1 MNHWSNFVQ
10 KVTAKSPS
18 PNPKQVS
25 QTILICICS
34 TVLKKLVN
42 KIIYLMVVLE
52 NCYLPSLYDLFWYII
67 LPTDTV
73 YNHFS
78 LLVCRTSYPF
88 YLLHVF
94 SIFLT
99 LDHQRQG
106 RNAFNMDLEK
116 LTFQIPF
123 SRASALRVTKKK
135 TACIRV
141 LGHVNTS
148 LTCLESRH
156 LLVCFGKTL

>member
-1 MNHWSNFVQ
+1 
-10 KVTAKSPS
+10 
-18 PNPKQVS
+18 
-25 QTILICICS
+25 
-34 TVLKKLVN
+34 
-42 KIIYLMVVLE
+42 MVVLE

-106 RNAFNMDLEK
+106 RNTFNMDLEK

-135 TACIRV
+135 NCLHQSTRACEHFLNMPRV
-141 LGHVNTS
+141 KAFTS
-148 LTCLESRH
+148 VFWKDTVSKCHDNL
-156 LLVCFGKTL
+156 